1 MHLLT
6 HSQLKEYSI
15 KNILKILIYFCK
27 IPCRVNCIELN
38 FFCHLCN
45 TDPVVLPGEKPMRRR
60 RNSSRSSTGTRR
72 KRTLSG
78 RSLSDY
84 SDQEIDAIKQDLENH
99 DDILSRGEEPM
110 EVSFAKLPNSNG
122 TMEVTPNS
130 DCDKTMEENS
140 NLNSADFK
148 LEVLNFVREKLYTR
162 FVVSASE
169 LRRLFQM
176 HLAQCPPGHV
186 LSSGVSDKMLEESIL
201 NVGGIQL
208 ENQVR

>member
-15 KNILKILIYFCK
+15 KNILKILINFCK

-110 EVSFAKLPNSNG
+110 EVSFAKLLNSNG